1 MSGELSEGGAAMLL
15 SCCAGAAR
23 DGTADVSAISRPV
36 GKEES
41 ASGVLSGRVA
51 PLAKVQVIP
60 RLTTRGMDNK
70 FAADEGTYST
80 SVRLI
85 SPLLLPQTVQRRTVP
100 LPSAF
105 ARSLLP
111 KVMERCPCPV
121 VVSC

>member
-1 MSGELSEGGAAMLL
+1 MSGELSEGGAVMLL

-60 RLTTRGMDNK
+60 R
-70 FAADEGTYST
+70 
-80 SVRLI
+80 
-85 SPLLLPQTVQRRTVP
+85 
-100 LPSAF
+100 SAYH
-105 ARSLLP
+105 P
-111 KVMERCPCPV
+111 GYGQQICC
-121 VVSC
+121 